1 MKKIF
6 IIVLAVAAI
15 GFTACQTNATKE
27 GESTTETAKKPGKKI
42 TTQSDSLSYALG
54 VVWGS
59 QWQDFKKNLGDDL
72 KLDMFQAAFRDVD
85 SDRYSL
91 TLEEANGYL
100 QNYFSFV
107 LPEKMKKEN
116 EDFLANVEKTTPN
129 VKKTESGL
137 LYDILEPGN
146 GKKPTSLED
155 KVKVNYRGEL
165 KDGTEFDK
173 STSPIEFKL
182 NQVIK
187 GWGEGMQLIGEGGK
201 IKLWIPYELGYG
213 EQGHYSIPPYAALVF
228 EVELIE
234 VIPAE

>member
-6 IIVLAVAAI
+6 IIVLAVAAL
-15 GFTACQTNATKE
+15 GFASCQTNTTKE
-27 GESTTETAKKPGKKI
+27 GGSTTETTKKPGKKI

-59 QWQDFKKNLGDDL
+59 QWQDFKKNVGDDL
-72 KLDMFQAAFRDVD
+72 KMEMFLSAFRDVD
-85 SDRYSL
+85 NDKF
-91 TLEEANGYL
+91 TLDLEQANSYL

-107 LPEKMKKEN
+107 LPEKMKKDN
-116 EDFLANVEKTTPN
+116 ADFLANVEKTTPN

-137 LYDILEPGN
+137 LYDILEPGSS
-146 GKKPTSLED
+146 KKPTSLED
-155 KVKVNYRGEL
+155 TVKVNYKGEF
-165 KDGTEFDK
+165 KDGEVFDE

-201 IKLWIPYELGYG
+201 IRLWIPYDLGYG

-228 EVELIE
+228 EVELLE
-234 VIPAE
+234 VNPAQ